1 MTEVVGSQPQWLSE
15 PEMQAWKAL
24 VATATGVLA
33 TLDRELQAE
42 HGLSL
47 AEYEVLVHCSGQPEG
62 SIRMSDLA
70 SAIHLSPSGMTRR
83 IDAMVRRGLVRRESC
98 PTDRR
103 ASNVLL
109 TDEGCALLREA
120 APTHL
125 RGVRAHFVDRL
136 SPQQLVQL
144 VDAFSAVEVDP
155 AAAAGG
161 CDRD

>member
-1 MTEVVGSQPQWLSE
+1 MQETVETAPKWLSE

-33 TLDRELQAE
+33 TLDRELQSA

-47 AEYEVLVHCSGQPEG
+47 AEYEVLAHCSEQPQG

-70 SAIHLSPSGMTRR
+70 QAIHLSPSGMTRR
-83 IDAMVRRGLVRRESC
+83 IDAMVRRGLVRREAC

-109 TDEGCALLREA
+109 TDEGAAALRDA

-125 RGVRAHFVDRL
+125 RGVRAHFIDRL
-136 SPQQLVQL
+136 SPQQLAQL
-144 VDAFSAVEVDP
+144 AEAFSAIHIDAS
-155 AAAAGG
+155 AAQGG
-161 CDRD
+161 CDAV

>member
-1 MTEVVGSQPQWLSE
+1 MTEVARPAPQWLSE

-33 TLDRELQAE
+33 TLDRELQTE
-42 HGLSL
+42 HGISL
-47 AEYEVLVHCSGQPEG
+47 AEYEVLVHCSEQPEG

-83 IDAMVRRGLVRRESC
+83 IDAMVRRGLVRREAC

-103 ASNVLL
+103 AFNVLL
-109 TDEGCALLREA
+109 TDEGCTLLREA

-125 RGVRAHFVDRL
+125 RGVRAHFIDRL
-136 SPQQLVQL
+136 SPQQLTQL
-144 VDAFSAVEVDP
+144 ADAFSAIEIDP

-161 CDRD
+161 CDRA